1 MRTFL
6 VTIDNIHLGR
16 NILRTRG
23 QSQGFPQSP
32 LISPI
37 PLYLSRDEGQPHA
50 LQVTALLA
58 EDKVLL
64 LGLGDDEVEL
74 HLLSQHGRAEC
85 EGVEGA
91 LRQLSKNTS
100 THIVTHPVHSELHH
114 TTQYTTQHT
123 THHATQYTTQHTTHY
138 TTQYTTHHTT
148 RHITRHTIQ
157 HNTKHKRLLC
167 SAHQSFYKLGG
178 VFL

>member
-50 LQVTALLA
+50 LQVTAMLA

-64 LGLGDDEVEL
+64 LGLGDDEVKL
-74 HLLSQHGRAEC
+74 HLLSQHGRAER

-91 LRQLSKNTS
+91 LRQLNANTT
-100 THIVTHPVHSELHH
+100 THIVAHTLRTHNTHYYTHVRF
-114 TTQYTTQHT
+114 QYRQSCTSQHT
-123 THHATQYTTQHTTHY
+123 SQ
-138 TTQYTTHHTT
+138 
-148 RHITRHTIQ
+148 
-157 HNTKHKRLLC
+157 HKRLNR
-167 SAHQSFYKLGG
+167 SAHQSFCKLDGRFSIG
-178 VFL
+178 LERGEEKGA